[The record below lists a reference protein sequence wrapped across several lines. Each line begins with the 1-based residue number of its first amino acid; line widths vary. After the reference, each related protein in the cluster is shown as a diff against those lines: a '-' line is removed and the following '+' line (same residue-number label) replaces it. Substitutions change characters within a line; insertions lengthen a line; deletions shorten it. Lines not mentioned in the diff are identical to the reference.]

1 MTEMTAAAQSASG
14 QETVARVPLG
24 ADTVEAVV
32 RRQLAKAL
40 GGKRGTVEAAAP
52 TAAFAIAWMTTHE
65 LEPALGV
72 SIGAAVLLLAARLAQ
87 RQTLQ
92 FVLTSM
98 IGIAV
103 AAFFALRS
111 GKAEDAFLPGIM
123 YNAMVAALMIFS
135 IIVRWPLIGFLIG
148 SVTGDPTGWRR
159 DPAIVRLCTRLTWL
173 FVLPNAIRVAVQWP
187 IYLTGNVGLL
197 AAAKIAL
204 GWPLFV
210 GALALM
216 LAVLARG
223 HTPVEVRNQG

>member
-1 MTEMTAAAQSASG
+1 MTEVTAGAQPGSQEAAARA
-14 QETVARVPLG
+14 PLG
-24 ADTVEAVV
+24 VDTVEAVV

-40 GGKRGTVEAAAP
+40 GGIRGTVEAAVP
-52 TAAFAIAWMTTHE
+52 TAAFAIVWMATRQLE
-65 LEPALGV
+65 LALGV
-72 SIGAAVLLLAARLAQ
+72 SIGAAAVLLAARLVQ

-123 YNAMVAALMIFS
+123 YNAVVAAAVIFS
-135 IIVRWPLIGFLIG
+135 IIVRWPFIGFLIG
-148 SVTGDPTGWRR
+148 SVTGDPTGWRK

-173 FVLPNAIRVAVQWP
+173 FVLPNVIRVAVQWP

-223 HTPVEVRNQG
+223 HTPVETPKQA

>member
-1 MTEMTAAAQSASG
+1 MTEVTAATQPGS
-14 QETVARVPLG
+14 QETAGRDPLG
-24 ADTVEAVV
+24 VDTVEAVV
-32 RRQLAKAL
+32 RRQLTKAL
-40 GGKRGTVEAAAP
+40 GGKRGTVEAAVP
-52 TAAFAIAWMTTHE
+52 TASFAIAWMATHQLE
-65 LEPALGV
+65 LALGV
-72 SIGAAVLLLAARLAQ
+72 SIGAAVVLLAARLVQ

-123 YNAMVAALMIFS
+123 YNAVVAAAVIFS
-135 IIVRWPLIGFLIG
+135 IIVRWPFIGFLIG
-148 SVTGDPTGWRR
+148 SVTGDPTGWRK

-173 FVLPNAIRVAVQWP
+173 FVLPNVIRVAVQWP

-223 HTPVEVRNQG
+223 HTPVEAPKQA

>member
-1 MTEMTAAAQSASG
+1 
-14 QETVARVPLG
+14 VA
-24 ADTVEAVV
+24 T
-32 RRQLAKAL
+32 RQL
-40 GGKRGTVEAAAP
+40 
-52 TAAFAIAWMTTHE
+52 E
-65 LEPALGV
+65 LALGV
-72 SIGAAVLLLAARLAQ
+72 SIGAAVVLLIARLVQ

-111 GKAEDAFLPGIM
+111 GRAEDAFLPGIM
-123 YNAMVAALMIFS
+123 YNAVVAAAVIFS
-135 IIVRWPLIGFLIG
+135 IIVRWPFIGFLIG
-148 SVTGDPTGWRR
+148 SVTGDPTGWRK

-173 FVLPNAIRVAVQWP
+173 FALPNVIRVAVQWP

-223 HTPVEVRNQG
+223 HTPVEAPKQA

>member
-1 MTEMTAAAQSASG
+1 MTEVTAAAQPGSQGTA
-14 QETVARVPLG
+14 ARDPLG
-24 ADTVEAVV
+24 VDTVEAVV
-32 RRQLAKAL
+32 RRQLTKAL
-40 GGKRGTVEAAAP
+40 GGKRGTVEAAVP
-52 TAAFAIAWMTTHE
+52 TAAFAIAWMATHQLE
-65 LEPALGV
+65 LALGV
-72 SIGAAVLLLAARLAQ
+72 SIGAAVVLLAARLVQ

-123 YNAMVAALMIFS
+123 YNAVVAAAVIFS
-135 IIVRWPLIGFLIG
+135 IIVRWPFIGFLIG
-148 SVTGDPTGWRR
+148 SVTGDPTGWRK
-159 DPAIVRLCTRLTWL
+159 DPAIVRLCTKLTWL
-173 FVLPNAIRVAVQWP
+173 FVLPNVIRVAVQWP

-223 HTPVEVRNQG
+223 HTPVETPKQA

>member
-1 MTEMTAAAQSASG
+1 MTKVTAAAQPGS
-14 QETVARVPLG
+14 QETAARDPLG
-24 ADTVEAVV
+24 VDTVEAVV
-32 RRQLAKAL
+32 RRQLTKAL
-40 GGKRGTVEAAAP
+40 GGKRGTVEAAVP
-52 TAAFAIAWMTTHE
+52 TAAFAIAWMATHQLE
-65 LEPALGV
+65 LALGV
-72 SIGAAVLLLAARLAQ
+72 SIGAAVVLLAARLVQ

-103 AAFFALRS
+103 AALFALRS

-123 YNAMVAALMIFS
+123 YNAVVAAAVIFS
-135 IIVRWPLIGFLIG
+135 IIVRWPFIGFLIG
-148 SVTGDPTGWRR
+148 SVTGDPTGWRK

-173 FVLPNAIRVAVQWP
+173 FVLPNVIRVAVQWP

-223 HTPVEVRNQG
+223 HTPVETPKQA

>member
-1 MTEMTAAAQSASG
+1 MTKVTAAAQPGS
-14 QETVARVPLG
+14 QETAARDPLG
-24 ADTVEAVV
+24 VDTVEAVV
-32 RRQLAKAL
+32 RRQLTKAL
-40 GGKRGTVEAAAP
+40 GGKRGTVEAAVP
-52 TAAFAIAWMTTHE
+52 TAAFAIAWMATHQLE
-65 LEPALGV
+65 LALGV
-72 SIGAAVLLLAARLAQ
+72 SIGAAVVLLVARLVQ

-123 YNAMVAALMIFS
+123 YNAVVAAAVIFS
-135 IIVRWPLIGFLIG
+135 IIVRWPFIGFLIG
-148 SVTGDPTGWRR
+148 SVTGDPTGWRK
-159 DPAIVRLCTRLTWL
+159 DPAILQLCTKLTWL
-173 FVLPNAIRVAVQWP
+173 FVLPNVIRVAVQWP

-223 HTPVEVRNQG
+223 HTPVETPKQA

>member
-1 MTEMTAAAQSASG
+1 MTKVTAAAQPGS
-14 QETVARVPLG
+14 QETAARDPLG
-24 ADTVEAVV
+24 VDTVEAVV
-32 RRQLAKAL
+32 RRQLTKAL
-40 GGKRGTVEAAAP
+40 GGKRGTVEAAVP
-52 TAAFAIAWMTTHE
+52 TAAFAIAWMATHQLE
-65 LEPALGV
+65 LALGV
-72 SIGAAVLLLAARLAQ
+72 SIGAAVVLLAARLVQ

-123 YNAMVAALMIFS
+123 YNAVVAAAVIFS
-135 IIVRWPLIGFLIG
+135 ISVRWPFIGFLIG
-148 SVTGDPTGWRR
+148 SVTGDPTGWRK
-159 DPAIVRLCTRLTWL
+159 DPAILRLCTKLTWL
-173 FVLPNAIRVAVQWP
+173 FVLPNVIRVAVQWP

-223 HTPVEVRNQG
+223 HTPVETPKQA

>member
-1 MTEMTAAAQSASG
+1 MTEVTAGAQPGSQEAAARA
-14 QETVARVPLG
+14 PLG
-24 ADTVEAVV
+24 VDTVEAIV

-40 GGKRGTVEAAAP
+40 GGIRGTVEAAVP
-52 TAAFAIAWMTTHE
+52 TAAFAIVWMATRQLE
-65 LEPALGV
+65 LALGV
-72 SIGAAVLLLAARLAQ
+72 SIGAAAVLLVARLVQ

-123 YNAMVAALMIFS
+123 YNAVVAAAVIFS
-135 IIVRWPLIGFLIG
+135 IIVRWPFIGFLIG
-148 SVTGDPTGWRR
+148 SVTGDPTGWRK

-173 FVLPNAIRVAVQWP
+173 FVLPNVIRVAVQWP

-210 GALALM
+210 GALVLM

-223 HTPVEVRNQG
+223 HTPVETPNRA

>member
-1 MTEMTAAAQSASG
+1 MTEVTAAAQSGS
-14 QETVARVPLG
+14 QEAAARAPLG
-24 ADTVEAVV
+24 VDTVEAVV

-40 GGKRGTVEAAAP
+40 GGKRGTVEAAVP
-52 TAAFAIAWMTTHE
+52 TAVFAIAWMATRQLE
-65 LEPALGV
+65 LALGV
-72 SIGAAVLLLAARLAQ
+72 SIGAAVVLLIARLVQ

-111 GKAEDAFLPGIM
+111 GRAEDAFLPGIM
-123 YNAMVAALMIFS
+123 YNAVVAAVVILS
-135 IIVRWPLIGFLIG
+135 IIVRWPFIGFLIG
-148 SVTGDPTGWRR
+148 SVTGDPTGWRN

-173 FVLPNAIRVAVQWP
+173 FVLPNVIRVAVQWP

-223 HTPVEVRNQG
+223 HTPVEAPKQA

>member
-1 MTEMTAAAQSASG
+1 MTKVTAAAQPGS
-14 QETVARVPLG
+14 QETAARDPLG
-24 ADTVEAVV
+24 VDTVEAVV
-32 RRQLAKAL
+32 RRQLTKAL
-40 GGKRGTVEAAAP
+40 GGKRGTVEAAVP
-52 TAAFAIAWMTTHE
+52 TAAFAIAWMATHQLE
-65 LEPALGV
+65 LALGV
-72 SIGAAVLLLAARLAQ
+72 SIGAAVVLLAARLVQ

-123 YNAMVAALMIFS
+123 YNAVVAAAVIFS
-135 IIVRWPLIGFLIG
+135 IIVRWPFIGFLIG
-148 SVTGDPTGWRR
+148 SVTGDPTGWRK

-173 FVLPNAIRVAVQWP
+173 FVLPNVIRVAVQWP

-223 HTPVEVRNQG
+223 HTPVETPKQA

>member
-1 MTEMTAAAQSASG
+1 MTEVTAGAQPGSQEAAARA
-14 QETVARVPLG
+14 PLG
-24 ADTVEAVV
+24 VDTVEAVV

-40 GGKRGTVEAAAP
+40 GGIRGTVEAAVP
-52 TAAFAIAWMTTHE
+52 TAAFAIVWMATRQLE
-65 LEPALGV
+65 LALGV
-72 SIGAAVLLLAARLAQ
+72 SIGAAAVLLAARLVQ

-123 YNAMVAALMIFS
+123 YNAVVAAAVIFS
-135 IIVRWPLIGFLIG
+135 IIVRWPFIGFLIG
-148 SVTGDPTGWRR
+148 SVTGDPTGWRK
-159 DPAIVRLCTRLTWL
+159 DPAIVRLCTRLTRL
-173 FVLPNAIRVAVQWP
+173 FVLPNVIRVAVQWP

-223 HTPVEVRNQG
+223 HTPVETPNRA

>member
-1 MTEMTAAAQSASG
+1 VTKVTAAAQPGS
-14 QETVARVPLG
+14 QETAARDPLG
-24 ADTVEAVV
+24 VDTVEAVV
-32 RRQLAKAL
+32 RRQLTKAL
-40 GGKRGTVEAAAP
+40 GGKRGTVEAAVP
-52 TAAFAIAWMTTHE
+52 TAAFAIAWMATHQLE
-65 LEPALGV
+65 LALGV
-72 SIGAAVLLLAARLAQ
+72 SIGAAVVLLAARLVQ

-123 YNAMVAALMIFS
+123 YNAVVAAAVIFS
-135 IIVRWPLIGFLIG
+135 IIVRWPFIGFLIG
-148 SVTGDPTGWRR
+148 SVTGDPTGWRK

-173 FVLPNAIRVAVQWP
+173 FVLPNVIRVAVQWP

-223 HTPVEVRNQG
+223 HTPVETPKQA

>member
-1 MTEMTAAAQSASG
+1 MTKVTAAAQPGSH
-14 QETVARVPLG
+14 ETAARDPLG
-24 ADTVEAVV
+24 VDTVEAVV
-32 RRQLAKAL
+32 RRQLTKAL
-40 GGKRGTVEAAAP
+40 GGKRGTVEAAVP
-52 TAAFAIAWMTTHE
+52 TAAFAIAWMATHQLE
-65 LEPALGV
+65 LALGV
-72 SIGAAVLLLAARLAQ
+72 SIGAAVVLLAARLVQ

-123 YNAMVAALMIFS
+123 YNAVVAAAVIFS
-135 IIVRWPLIGFLIG
+135 IIVRWPFIGFLIG
-148 SVTGDPTGWRR
+148 SVTGDPTGWRK
-159 DPAIVRLCTRLTWL
+159 DPAILRLCTRLTWL
-173 FVLPNAIRVAVQWP
+173 FVLPNVIRVAVQWP

-223 HTPVEVRNQG
+223 HTPVETPKQA

>member
-1 MTEMTAAAQSASG
+1 MTKVTAAAQPGS
-14 QETVARVPLG
+14 QETAARDPLG
-24 ADTVEAVV
+24 VDTVEAVV
-32 RRQLAKAL
+32 RRQLTKAL
-40 GGKRGTVEAAAP
+40 GGKRGTVEAAVP
-52 TAAFAIAWMTTHE
+52 TAAFAIAWMATHQLE
-65 LEPALGV
+65 LALGV
-72 SIGAAVLLLAARLAQ
+72 SIGAAVVLLAARLVQ

-123 YNAMVAALMIFS
+123 YNAVVAAAVIFS
-135 IIVRWPLIGFLIG
+135 IIVRWPFIGFLIG
-148 SVTGDPTGWRR
+148 SVTGDPTGWRK
-159 DPAIVRLCTRLTWL
+159 DPAILRLCTRLTWL
-173 FVLPNAIRVAVQWP
+173 FVLPNVIRVAVQWP

-223 HTPVEVRNQG
+223 HTPVETPKQA

>member
-1 MTEMTAAAQSASG
+1 MTEVTAGAQPGSQEAA
-14 QETVARVPLG
+14 ARVPLG
-24 ADTVEAVV
+24 VDTVEAVV

-40 GGKRGTVEAAAP
+40 GGIRGTVEAAVP
-52 TAAFAIAWMTTHE
+52 TAAFAIVWMATRQLE
-65 LEPALGV
+65 LALGV
-72 SIGAAVLLLAARLAQ
+72 SIGAAAVLLAARLVQ

-123 YNAMVAALMIFS
+123 YNAVVAAVVIFS
-135 IIVRWPLIGFLIG
+135 IIVRWPFIGFLIG
-148 SVTGDPTGWRR
+148 SVTGDPTGWRK

-173 FVLPNAIRVAVQWP
+173 FVLPNVIRVAVQWP

-223 HTPVEVRNQG
+223 HTPVETPKQA

>member
-1 MTEMTAAAQSASG
+1 MTEVTAQTGGQDAAARA
-14 QETVARVPLG
+14 PLG
-24 ADTVEAVV
+24 VDTVEAVV

-40 GGKRGTVEAAAP
+40 GGKRGTVEAAVP
-52 TAAFAIAWMTTHE
+52 TAAFAIAWMATHQLE
-65 LEPALGV
+65 LALGV
-72 SIGAAVLLLAARLAQ
+72 SLGAAVVLLAARLAQ

-111 GKAEDAFLPGIM
+111 GKAEDAFLPGIL
-123 YNAMVAALMIFS
+123 YNAAVAAAVIFS
-135 IIVRWPLIGFLIG
+135 IIVRWPFIGFLIG
-148 SVTGDPTGWRR
+148 SVTGDPTGWRS

-173 FVLPNAIRVAVQWP
+173 FVLPNVIRVAVQWP

-223 HTPVEVRNQG
+223 HTPVDAANRG

>member
-1 MTEMTAAAQSASG
+1 MTKVTAAAQPGS
-14 QETVARVPLG
+14 QEKAARDPLG
-24 ADTVEAVV
+24 MDTVEAVV
-32 RRQLAKAL
+32 RRQLTKAL
-40 GGKRGTVEAAAP
+40 GGKRGTVEAAVP
-52 TAAFAIAWMTTHE
+52 TAAFAIAWMATHQLE
-65 LEPALGV
+65 LALGV
-72 SIGAAVLLLAARLAQ
+72 SIGAAVVLLAARLVQ

-123 YNAMVAALMIFS
+123 YNAVVAAAVIFS
-135 IIVRWPLIGFLIG
+135 IIVRWPFIGFLIG
-148 SVTGDPTGWRR
+148 SVTGDPTGWRK
-159 DPAIVRLCTRLTWL
+159 DPAILRLCTKLTWL
-173 FVLPNAIRVAVQWP
+173 FVLPNVIRVAVQWP

-223 HTPVEVRNQG
+223 HTPVETPKQA

>member
-1 MTEMTAAAQSASG
+1 MTKVTAAAQPGS
-14 QETVARVPLG
+14 QETAARDPLG
-24 ADTVEAVV
+24 VDTVEAVV
-32 RRQLAKAL
+32 RRQLTKAL
-40 GGKRGTVEAAAP
+40 GGKRGTVEAAVP
-52 TAAFAIAWMTTHE
+52 TAAFAIAWMATHQLE
-65 LEPALGV
+65 LALGV
-72 SIGAAVLLLAARLAQ
+72 SIGAAVVLLAARLVQ

-123 YNAMVAALMIFS
+123 YNAVVAAAVIFS
-135 IIVRWPLIGFLIG
+135 IIVRWPFIGFLIG
-148 SVTGDPTGWRR
+148 SVTGDPTGWRK
-159 DPAIVRLCTRLTWL
+159 DPAILQLCTKLTWL
-173 FVLPNAIRVAVQWP
+173 FVLPNVIRVAVQWP

-223 HTPVEVRNQG
+223 HTPVETPKQA

>member
-1 MTEMTAAAQSASG
+1 MTKVTAAAQPGS
-14 QETVARVPLG
+14 QETAARDPLG
-24 ADTVEAVV
+24 VDTVEAVV
-32 RRQLAKAL
+32 RRQLTKAL
-40 GGKRGTVEAAAP
+40 GGKRGTVEAAVP
-52 TAAFAIAWMTTHE
+52 TAAFAIAWMATHQLE
-65 LEPALGV
+65 LALGV
-72 SIGAAVLLLAARLAQ
+72 SIGAAVVLLAARLVQ

-98 IGIAV
+98 IGIAL

-123 YNAMVAALMIFS
+123 YNAVVAAAVIFS
-135 IIVRWPLIGFLIG
+135 IIVRWPFIGFLIG
-148 SVTGDPTGWRR
+148 SVTGDPTGWRK

-173 FVLPNAIRVAVQWP
+173 FVLPNVIRVAVQWP

-223 HTPVEVRNQG
+223 HTPVETPKQA

>member
-1 MTEMTAAAQSASG
+1 MTKVTAAAQPGS
-14 QETVARVPLG
+14 QETAARDPLG
-24 ADTVEAVV
+24 VDTVEAVV
-32 RRQLAKAL
+32 RRQLTKAL
-40 GGKRGTVEAAAP
+40 GGKRGTVEAAVP
-52 TAAFAIAWMTTHE
+52 TAAFAIAWMATHQLE
-65 LEPALGV
+65 LALGV
-72 SIGAAVLLLAARLAQ
+72 SIGAAVVLLVARLVQ

-123 YNAMVAALMIFS
+123 YNAVVAAAVIFS
-135 IIVRWPLIGFLIG
+135 IIVRWPFIGFLIG
-148 SVTGDPTGWRR
+148 SVTGDPTGWRK
-159 DPAIVRLCTRLTWL
+159 DPAILRLCTKLTWL
-173 FVLPNAIRVAVQWP
+173 FVLPNVIRVAVQWP

-223 HTPVEVRNQG
+223 HTPVETPKQA